1 MSIEWSFDTG
11 LNTETEPNA
20 EIESPCLLNTLRRDL
35 DKLLNRSGVRSPIST
50 LRAKEKH
57 TVLQKIKEICSD
69 EESMSLFK
77 TNFLLKGYLLNTAT
91 SLIDKSLNDDVSLF
105 LKLQDID

>member
-1 MSIEWSFDTG
+1 MSIEWSFDSG

-57 TVLQKIKEICSD
+57 TVLQKIKEILQNWPKFCISLKKLCKNFQKL
-69 EESMSLFK
+69 EEIFVKICEKIMK
-77 TNFLLKGYLLNTAT
+77 FLQKFCIN
-91 SLIDKSLNDDVSLF
+91 
-105 LKLQDID
+105 